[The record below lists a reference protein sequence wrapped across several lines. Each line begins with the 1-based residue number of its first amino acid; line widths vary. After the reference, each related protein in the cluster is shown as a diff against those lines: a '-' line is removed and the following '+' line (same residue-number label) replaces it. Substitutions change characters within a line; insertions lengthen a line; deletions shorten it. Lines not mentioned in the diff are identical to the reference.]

1 VLELISDSTV
11 VFFASVVGLILGLQV
26 VINIVTV
33 SSLRGMIKEREVL
46 HREIFG
52 LVKKIEGLTSSKRE
66 VMLKHYDGLLE
77 VLSTRLPTAVANQSS
92 QLIFETESKILA
104 RLAELE
110 PNLQSDEQSKAKLDD
125 LIKSMENL
133 EKTLVNLTSDAV
145 KSVMVEGRRSLFEA
159 DSSFDTKL
167 AA

>member
-1 VLELISDSTV
+1 MFEDSTLTLLS
-11 VFFASVVGLILGLQV
+11 AIGGLALGLQL
-26 VINIVTV
+26 VINIITV
-33 SSLRGMIKEREVL
+33 SSLRSMGKEREIL

-66 VMLKHYDGLLE
+66 AMLKHYDGLLE
-77 VLSTRLPTAVANQSS
+77 VLSTKLPTAVASQSS

-110 PNLQSDEQSKAKLDD
+110 PNLQSDQKSKEKMDE
-125 LIKSMENL
+125 LIKSMECL

-145 KSVMVEGRRSLFEA
+145 KNVMVEGRRSLFEA
-159 DSSFDTKL
+159 DSSFDVKL